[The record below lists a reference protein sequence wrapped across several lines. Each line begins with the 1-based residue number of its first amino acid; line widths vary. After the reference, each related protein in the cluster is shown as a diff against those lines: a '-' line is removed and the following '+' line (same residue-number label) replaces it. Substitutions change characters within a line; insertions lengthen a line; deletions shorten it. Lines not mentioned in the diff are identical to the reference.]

1 MKFDSVI
8 FNFFFWFLRYT
19 VNNRNL
25 LHLTVKPPVLSLL
38 MAALLIVEP
47 FVTSGGSIENP
58 LPVPAIR
65 CCQMT
70 NEVPE
75 AEATTVANIGNYC
88 FFDIQWLRVKILV
101 SR

>member
-1 MKFDSVI
+1 MWIQKSERKTAGRDNGSTQI
-8 FNFFFWFLRYT
+8 A
-19 VNNRNL
+19 
-25 LHLTVKPPVLSLL
+25 PVLSLL